1 MAFQFIGGEPC
12 PLPLAAGDGRG
23 PCPYL
28 MGGKRRVSLSDGSDQ
43 PEDYLPSFKRFRTTD
58 IYSEADIPPSHSP
71 PEQPA
76 SVQYPPFLIIRE
88 RRSPSPAGAPSADMS
103 ASSMERTASGLSISS
118 DTAIYA
124 TSSHD
129 DAHLL
134 EDAEAAWHV
143 EQRLA
148 VARRRGKDSQH
159 ERILR
164 SLIRPRSREA
174 EFSIDNAALESIFSA
189 ANEIF
194 FHNRLSR
201 RVAWDWSHASS
212 TQYQHHIIGTT
223 ALRRSRLLGGF
234 ETLIVLS
241 DPILNDKMYNRRLLI
256 STFLHELIHSYLFIC
271 CGFKARHN
279 GGHTPGFRRIA
290 ELIDEWAG
298 PDTLHLRDM
307 EADLDHF
314 KEKPEDGG
322 GDAAEAIIDWHS
334 NSATRPVILPD
345 DYDYHL
351 TPYHRHDH
359 LCPADRHSHSRHH
372 NHHYHHHLHHHHH
385 HNHRPRLQDFPNS
398 GGSTRGRWDGWVS
411 DRREHIPLSR
421 CSRSAS
427 PVLAEDQERSQG
439 TAFLGEKR
447 APAPLLSPPVEND
460 YPPGPSPA
468 RQQWYAEDHFSP
480 HHRETYHDWDHRTG
494 AIPLSPG
501 SSQNIYGSPYV
512 D

>member
-1 MAFQFIGGEPC
+1 MAFQIVGGEPC
-12 PLPLAAGDGRG
+12 PLPLASGEGRG

-28 MGGKRRVSLSDGSDQ
+28 MGGKRRVSHSDGSDQ
-43 PEDYLPSFKRFRTTD
+43 PDDYLPPPFKRFRATD
-58 IYSEADIPPSHSP
+58 IYSEADISISHH
-71 PEQPA
+71 PA
-76 SVQYPPFLIIRE
+76 ERPAVSIQYQPFLIIRE
-88 RRSPSPAGAPSADMS
+88 RRSPSPAAPIVDSSAC
-103 ASSMERTASGLSISS
+103 SMERTASGLSISS
-118 DTAIYA
+118 DTAIYS

-129 DAHLL
+129 DVHLL
-134 EDAEAAWHV
+134 EDDEAAWHV

-148 VARRRGKDSQH
+148 IARRRGKDSQH

-174 EFSIDNAALESIFSA
+174 EFSIDHAALESIFSA

-194 FHNRLSR
+194 FHNRLAR

-241 DPILNDKMYNRRLLI
+241 DPILNDKKYNRRLLI

-314 KEKPEDGG
+314 KAEPDDD
-322 GDAAEAIIDWHS
+322 GDAGEAIDWR
-334 NSATRPVILPD
+334 SASAARPVILPG

-359 LCPADRHSHSRHH
+359 LCLPDRHP
-372 NHHYHHHLHHHHH
+372 HHHRRQNHQPHHHHD
-385 HNHRPRLQDFPNS
+385 RLQDSFS
-398 GGSTRGRWDGWVS
+398 CGGSTRGPWDDWVS

-421 CSRSAS
+421 CSRPAS
-427 PVLAEDQERSQG
+427 PSLTEDGQRSQG
-439 TAFLGEKR
+439 TPFRGEVR
-447 APAPLLSPPVEND
+447 APELIPSPSLEND
-460 YPPGPSPA
+460 YPTGPSPA
-468 RQQWYAEDHFSP
+468 RVARQPWYAADHFSP
-480 HHRETYHDWDHRTG
+480 PHREAYRDWDRRTVG
-494 AIPLSPG
+494 YPAEPG
-501 SSQNIYGSPYV
+501 
-512 D
+512 

>member
-1 MAFQFIGGEPC
+1 MAFQLVGGEPC
-12 PLPLAAGDGRG
+12 PLPLGAGDGRG

-28 MGGKRRVSLSDGSDQ
+28 MGGKRRVSYSDGSDQ
-43 PEDYLPSFKRFRTTD
+43 PPHDHLPPFKRFRTTD
-58 IYSEADIPPSHSP
+58 FYSEAAISPSHQP
-71 PEQPA
+71 PDQPA
-76 SVQYPPFLIIRE
+76 VSIPYQPFLIIRE
-88 RRSPSPAGAPSADMS
+88 RRSPSPAANVDLSAC
-103 ASSMERTASGLSISS
+103 SMERTASGLSISS
-118 DTAIYA
+118 DTAIYS
-124 TSSHD
+124 TSTHD

-134 EDAEAAWHV
+134 EDDEAAWHV

-148 VARRRGKDSQH
+148 IARRKGKDSQH

-174 EFSIDNAALESIFSA
+174 EFSIDNPALESIFSA

-241 DPILNDKMYNRRLLI
+241 DPILNDKKYNRRLLI

-314 KEKPEDGG
+314 KEEPTYDDG
-322 GDAAEAIIDWHS
+322 AEEAIDWHS
-334 NSATRPVILPD
+334 TSAARPVILPD

-351 TPYHRHDH
+351 APYHRYDH
-359 LCPADRHSHSRHH
+359 LCPPDRHSHHRQ
-372 NHHYHHHLHHHHH
+372 NHHHHH
-385 HNHRPRLQDFPNS
+385 HHHHDRLQDSLNS
-398 GGSTRGRWDGWVS
+398 GGSTRGPWDDWVS

-421 CSRSAS
+421 YSRPAS
-427 PVLAEDQERSQG
+427 PTLAEDGTRPQG
-439 TAFLGEKR
+439 AAFGGEAR
-447 APAPLLSPPVEND
+447 VPEPVLPSSLEND
-460 YPPGPSPA
+460 YPPGPSPVQ
-468 RQQWYAEDHFSP
+468 RQWYAVDQFSP
-480 HHRETYHDWDHRTG
+480 HQRDSYHDWERRTE

-501 SSQNIYGSPYV
+501 GALPLYGSPYV